1 MYCPLSYIKHV
12 RKSAK
17 TPNKHILMQWSAIR
31 MLTKMPDLLPFS
43 KDLVGI
49 EKNRLTSWDKY

>member
-1 MYCPLSYIKHV
+1 ML
-12 RKSAK
+12 KSAK
-17 TPNKHILMQWSAIR
+17 APPNKPILMQWLTIR